1 MMNLIKTAFVHGL
14 QRSLVSTG
22 AMPPYGSELQMKIAA
37 NYALKKLALKASE
50 EGKAEKDPEEMSE
63 DEVSEVMTGLV
74 EDGEPGEATVKA
86 IKELEDYAA
95 KSEEAADSAEELAEG
110 LAEAIVADKSSDDM
124 DKKVKEAMMAV
135 HWLKRASADVSKG
148 PKEQKVPTLQA
159 DGGERAAEG
168 YADLNSQKK
177 VEGTAADTTEVR
189 SVAAA
194 APAAPAGEQKV
205 SQVQS
210 AIDLLRKLAE
220 TEANSIQKNQPD
232 AQSGLA
238 ARVDPNPQSHLNGIG
253 DGSTTV
259 LPLAQAAGHES
270 TSVDS
275 PMLATDDSDPKHAAL
290 AYLVQ
295 KTASEVG
302 HFLPQYLSPSEKLAA
317 LRTMVGMNG
326 AERAHYIGRIKEAAE
341 GKSESFLETPIHEKQ
356 QNKQIKELKQEVKAL
371 KGGAHSDVESGDSEE
386 KKAAL
391 ILRRLGIGA

>member
-1 MMNLIKTAFVHGL
+1 MNLVKTAFVHGL
-14 QRSLVSTG
+14 QRSLVSSG
-22 AMPPYGSELQMKIAA
+22 AMPPYSSDLHMKIAA
-37 NYALKKLALKASE
+37 NYALKKLALKEKE
-50 EGKAEKDPEEMSE
+50 EGKVEKDPKELTEEELSE
-63 DEVSEVMTGLV
+63 TMAGLV
-74 EDGEPGEATVKA
+74 EDGEPSESTIEA
-86 IKELEDYAA
+86 IKELEHYAS
-95 KSEEAADSAEELAEG
+95 KSEQASDAAEDLAEG
-110 LAEAIVADKSSDDM
+110 LAKAIVADSDEKDPE
-124 DKKVKEAMMAV
+124 DVEKKVKEAMMAV
-135 HWLKRASADVSKG
+135 HWLKRASAEATTGPSK
-148 PKEQKVPTLQA
+148 QKADDLQSEE
-159 DGGERAAEG
+159 GLRASLE
-168 YADLNSQKK
+168 YAANNPVGQVD
-177 VEGTAADTTEVR
+177 GTAPDTTEV
-189 SVAAA
+189 
-194 APAAPAGEQKV
+194 QKV

-220 TEANSIQKNQPD
+220 TEANSLQINAGD

-238 ARVDPNPQSHLNGIG
+238 ARVAPNPQTHVNGIG

-259 LPLAQAAGHES
+259 LPLAQAASHES
-270 TSVDS
+270 TSVDQ
-275 PMLATDDSDPKHAAL
+275 PMLSADNSDPKHAAL

-371 KGGAHSDVESGDSEE
+371 KGGSHSDVESGDSEE